1 MTMPRLLVVTL
12 MLALAACRADSTPS
26 PMPACPTEPPT
37 STSAQASLQGAE
49 IATMSVSGA
58 AEGTI
63 EIELL
68 GDVAPVATANFV
80 ELARCG
86 FYDGVKFHRVLAGFV
101 IQAGDPNTR
110 DHEGDFEGIGQGGPG
125 YGFEIEPPPAS
136 VPFDAYTVAMANNT
150 AANGSQFFI
159 TLGDLDEA
167 LRGVGTYTIFGEVIS
182 GQEVVDAIAAVPVGD
197 PQVGVPVSPVTID
210 SVTIGEA
217 STEE

>member
-12 MLALAACRADSTPS
+12 MLALAACSADSTPS

>member
-1 MTMPRLLVVTL
+1 MTVARFLVVTL
-12 MLALAACRADSTPS
+12 TVALAGCGADATPS

-37 STSAQASLQGAE
+37 SVSAQASLQGAE
-49 IATMSVSGA
+49 IATVTVSGA

-68 GDVAPVATANFV
+68 GDVAPIATANFV

-159 TLGDLDEA
+159 TLGDLDQA
-167 LRGVGTYTIFGEVIS
+167 LRGVGTYTIFGEVVS

-210 SVTIGEA
+210 SIAISDA
-217 STEE
+217 SADG

>member
-125 YGFEIEPPPAS
+125 YGFEIEPPPVS